1 MYIATPSLRSLFSG
15 KLILSFLM
23 ISRFC
28 EAVWPH
34 IQRTIA
40 SSPRMIPAHRVPTAS
55 VELRA
60 LDVLVISHPGHYRNF
75 RLHHHHPSTKMGSR
89 KPGWASGGSDG
100 SLTYIQVRSGSDITT
115 AHTIMCFPAQIR
127 TAAFQVT
134 RRTVGVD
141 GRRCSL
147 AKFTLAR
154 RSLLPSFGSA
164 HICHA
169 SIPEPGGREAL
180 VRRRGGIHPPSYAFN
195 HGIAATIA
203 LPLGTAQL
211 VPRLFAVTN
220 FRPMRRNGLRK
231 RWTCL
236 ARGELRPTPDL
247 RVRQTVSDPFQL
259 VALIRRTGTHCC
271 LSTSYLPLARPCTL
285 HWHNESGVPFFFFFS
300 FFFFSAVHQWTEV
313 ITALSGRHVQPL
325 WRSSKWPAACRSPPP
340 T

>member
-1 MYIATPSLRSLFSG
+1 
-15 KLILSFLM
+15 
-23 ISRFC
+23 
-28 EAVWPH
+28 
-34 IQRTIA
+34 
-40 SSPRMIPAHRVPTAS
+40 
-55 VELRA
+55 
-60 LDVLVISHPGHYRNF
+60 
-75 RLHHHHPSTKMGSR
+75 MGSR

-195 HGIAATIA
+195 HGFAATIA

-220 FRPMRRNGLRK
+220 FRPMRRDGLRK

-236 ARGELRPTPDL
+236 ARGAAP
-247 RVRQTVSDPFQL
+247 
-259 VALIRRTGTHCC
+259 H
-271 LSTSYLPLARPCTL
+271 ARPAGTANCKRSVSAPCSHQADGHPLLLEYFVLTPCKTL
-285 HWHNESGVPFFFFFS
+285 HP
-300 FFFFSAVHQWTEV
+300 
-313 ITALSGRHVQPL
+313 ALAQ
-325 WRSSKWPAACRSPPP
+325 
-340 T
+340 